1 MRFTLKVSLLA
12 IVMTA
17 IGATQSQAAYILFT
31 NRAAFQAATGTLTT
45 ETFNSIATDTSFL
58 NSSLAFAGTGVTL
71 QSTGGAQADV
81 LVDVP
86 TYQFNP
92 GAATIDGTAR
102 VNMGGLLGTSVVSI
116 QFGAP
121 VSAAGFD
128 TVNYDVGSDFSQAFI
143 GATLIGTFPT
153 GNQQTGFIGV
163 IDTAGATISAIDIR
177 RGPPGPDG
185 TFNAFDNVSF
195 ANAPAN
201 AVPAPAGLLLGLT
214 GLPIFGVVARLR
226 RRNAVQA

>member
-1 MRFTLKVSLLA
+1 MRFTLKASLLA

-17 IGATQSQAAYILFT
+17 IGATQSQAAFILFT
-31 NRAAFQAATGTLTT
+31 NRAAFQAATGALTT
-45 ETFNSIATDTSFL
+45 ETFNSIATDTVFT

-71 QSTGGAQADV
+71 QSTGGAIQNV

-86 TYQFNP
+86 PYQFFP

-102 VNMGGLLGTSVVSI
+102 VNMAGLLATSVVSI

-128 TVNYDVGSDFSQAFI
+128 TVNYDNTNDFSEAFI

-153 GNQQTGFIGV
+153 TNQQTGFIV
-163 IDTAGATISAIDIR
+163 FSTR
-177 RGPPGPDG
+177 RGRPLAQSTSAGH
-185 TFNAFDNVSF
+185 
-195 ANAPAN
+195 PA
-201 AVPAPAGLLLGLT
+201 
-214 GLPIFGVVARLR
+214 
-226 RRNAVQA
+226 